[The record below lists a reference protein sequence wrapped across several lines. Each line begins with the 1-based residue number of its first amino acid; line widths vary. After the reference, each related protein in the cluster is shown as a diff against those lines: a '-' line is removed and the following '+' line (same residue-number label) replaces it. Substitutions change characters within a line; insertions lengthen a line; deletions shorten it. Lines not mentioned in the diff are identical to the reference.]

1 MGQGAKNVGLDRGRE
16 YLLENI
22 MIRIDLYLCI
32 SFRQFES
39 LSASRVILY
48 SKVILVV
55 ILFQL
60 QTCVQFDNCHPLS
73 SGQDRNGQGAPHPP
87 SHPVQLPLPS
97 LPPAKPPHR
106 IFGMRG
112 SDIDKYSRVI
122 FPIMFLSFHMM
133 YWMIYLSISGDIP
146 EDLVYL
152 E

>member
-1 MGQGAKNVGLDRGRE
+1 MVLIQ
-16 YLLENI
+16 
-22 MIRIDLYLCI
+22 
-32 SFRQFES
+32 
-39 LSASRVILY
+39 
-48 SKVILVV
+48 
-55 ILFQL
+55 FQL

-73 SGQDRNGQGAPHPP
+73 SGQGAPSFPQP
-87 SHPVQLPLPS
+87 IQLPLPS